1 MNKKEQKMF
10 SCMKSF
16 LAITLT
22 MLLVVS
28 IFPITA
34 KAAESMKWTALG
46 NGVYQLEGTQV
57 KVEVTPGA
65 VHVTGTGAIPDYD
78 YWELNKRPWSTCE
91 CQNVTVDDTITSIG
105 AYVFYD
111 LPKLKYISI
120 SSKTFITDD
129 TTFYKID
136 VNPIIRING
145 SDVTTQMIGTIPY
158 TSMDS
163 IKSLAQSSG
172 TGRAYILDNSSLASA
187 FQGSTNPTIQNVY
200 SAADSEAPWNDLV
213 TNWNGN
219 VYKSI
224 CKITSLP
231 PVPSYLVNGTR
242 RYQGKAAY
250 QAYAA
255 FIADSTFA
263 TTFNITVTT
272 NDANKTVITKTNTPY
287 QYTLTIPEEFRKAGR
302 SFRLLGIGQT
312 AVYTYDDLDTN
323 GDTITFTTDYPT
335 TSYALVY
342 KDM

>member
-1 MNKKEQKMF
+1 MCKNEQKMWKCLG
-10 SCMKSF
+10 SL
-16 LAITLT
+16 LAAA
-22 MLLVVS
+22 MAMVLVAG
-28 IFPITA
+28 IFPMVA
-34 KAAESMKWTALG
+34 KAAQTMNWITLG

-57 KVEVTPGA
+57 KVEVTQGA
-65 VHVTGTGAIPDYD
+65 VHVTGTGAIPDYN
-78 YWELNKRPWSTCE
+78 YWELSKRPWATCE
-91 CQNVTVDDTITSIG
+91 CQNVSVDDTITSIG
-105 AYVFYD
+105 AYVFYE

-163 IKSLAQSSG
+163 IRSMAQSSG

-200 SAADSEAPWNDLV
+200 SAADGEAPWNDLAA
-213 TNWNGN
+213 NWNGN
-219 VYKSI
+219 IYKSI
-224 CKITSLP
+224 CKITSP
-231 PVPSYLVNGTR
+231 MPVPSYIVTGTR
-242 RYQGKAAY
+242 RYQGRAAY

-255 FIADSTFA
+255 FIGDSTFA

-272 NDANKTVITKTNTPY
+272 NDGNKTKIYKTDALY
-287 QYTLTIPEEFRKAGR
+287 QYTLTIPEEFRKPGR
-302 SFRLLGIGQT
+302 NFKLLGIGQT
-312 AVYTYDDLDTN
+312 AVDTYDDLDTDD
-323 GDTITFTTDYPT
+323 DTITFTTDYPT